1 MEYVILGI
9 VGLLLAYHF
18 LAKSTNDTP
27 VKPVAKKPVSKKPA
41 KKVPSQSE
49 LKKLTKVQLIQLAD
63 KENLKVKVS
72 GSKAEVIKSIHSQ
85 MK

>member
-9 VGLLLAYHF
+9 VGLLLTYHF

-27 VKPVAKKPVSKKPA
+27 VKPVAKKPA

>member
-1 MEYVILGI
+1 MEYVILGVI
-9 VGLLLAYHF
+9 GLALVYHF
-18 LAKSTNDTP
+18 VFNKDD
-27 VKPVAKKPVSKKPA
+27 KPVAKKPVSKKPV

>member
-1 MEYVILGI
+1 MEYVILGVI
-9 VGLLLAYHF
+9 AIAVLYHVF
-18 LAKSTNDTP
+18 FNEKD
-27 VKPVAKKPVSKKPA
+27 KPVAKKPMAKTPA

>member
-1 MEYVILGI
+1 
-9 VGLLLAYHF
+9 
-18 LAKSTNDTP
+18 
-27 VKPVAKKPVSKKPA
+27 VSKKPA

>member
-1 MEYVILGI
+1 MEYVILGVI
-9 VGLLLAYHF
+9 GLALAYHF
-18 LAKSTNDTP
+18 LAKSTND
-27 VKPVAKKPVSKKPA
+27 KPVAKKPVSKKPA